1 MCATHRLVVEQHER
15 GMQDGER
22 KGFKKKDVK
31 KPGREGKAG
40 GEKCQI
46 TVGDVGEEIKKGGRE
61 K

>member
-1 MCATHRLVVEQHER
+1 
-15 GMQDGER
+15 MQDGES
-22 KGFKKKDVK
+22 KGWKDHLKKKDVK